1 MEYQGKVMKPKEKA
15 KRKQSKTKGNNG
27 IQTDNQGNIKQ
38 AQRKKEILQGVT
50 KEIQRNQRKYK

>member
-15 KRKQSKTKGNNG
+15 KRKQSKTKENNG

-38 AQRKKEILQGVT
+38 AQRKKEGWQGVT

>member
-15 KRKQSKTKGNNG
+15 KRKQSKTKENIG

-38 AQRKKEILQGVT
+38 AQRKKEGLQGVT